1 MLMPPPAKGAELPEM
16 VELDMERMPK
26 LLMAPP
32 RERVAVLL
40 EMVELV
46 TVSVPFVP
54 L

>member
-1 MLMPPPAKGAELPEM
+1 MLMPPPPKAAVLPER
-16 VELDMERMPK
+16 VELETERVPK